1 MAQSDLKRT
10 VLVADD
16 DPLLVA
22 VVAHQLHAVGFDV
35 LIAEDGAAALD
46 TVRAQ
51 RPDIIVL
58 DMLMPAM
65 GGLEVLRRLRMEGR
79 LDQCKVIVLT
89 TMSEEQNVL
98 TAFKLGASDFVAK
111 PFSPDELALRI
122 GRLLALRAA

>member
-1 MAQSDLKRT
+1 MFDSNFKKT

-22 VVAHQLHAVGFDV
+22 IVAHQLRVVGFTV
-35 LIAEDGAAALD
+35 LIAEDGAAALEM
-46 TVRAQ
+46 VRAQ
-51 RPDIIVL
+51 RPDVLIL
-58 DMLMPAM
+58 DMLMPSM

-79 LDQCKVIVLT
+79 LNHCKVIMLT
-89 TMSEEQNVL
+89 TMSEEQNVV

-122 GRLLALRAA
+122 GRLLAMRAA